1 MAAVIEYAFYKRM
14 ANFLDRIRELLV
26 TLLRDKE
33 CVDFR
38 FGLSQSLIHQIDAF
52 YKVASLLCATGLFE
66 ERQGLLKD
74 GTFLTG
80 E

>member
-1 MAAVIEYAFYKRM
+1 VA
-14 ANFLDRIRELLV
+14 
-26 TLLRDKE
+26 LLRDKE

-38 FGLSQSLIHQIDAF
+38 FGLSQCLFHQIDAF
-52 YKVASLLCATGLFE
+52 YKVASLLRATGLLE
-66 ERQGLLKD
+66 ERQGLLED